1 MYITITSRSCISYYF
16 RDRNGKPAR
25 KLTSF
30 IGQVKESN
38 DVYFVITVFLQFII
52 PQILLERWKRVR
64 FFTDGGPKHFKC
76 SAFLYF
82 LWSIWNHYKVSD
94 LEYNFFASYHGC
106 NGCDGAAAQAAAKVR
121 IFQAE
126 SGSFPSDAKELKSI
140 LDDLSNH
147 NYTIIPRIERPKNK
161 KPLEFINIATY

>member
-1 MYITITSRSCISYYF
+1 M
-16 RDRNGKPAR
+16 
-25 KLTSF
+25 LTA
-30 IGQVKESN
+30 
-38 DVYFVITVFLQFII
+38 
-52 PQILLERWKRVR
+52 
-64 FFTDGGPKHFKC
+64 KHFKC

-147 NYTIIPRIERPKNK
+147 NYTIIPRIERSKNK
-161 KPLEFINIATY
+161 KPLEFINNATYKGIRDFHQFTFEPNHIIRGFQSSSLSWRPNLEKSWRILPKKFPDYDFPTMPE